1 MCNCLHMMMAHLHP
15 CYLIYMWLLQNFAEG
30 SSFCHS
36 CRYLGSNDMFILI
49 MLEGKHCTYEGASLA
64 RTYNSLGEIDEET
77 TMNLKRVWTTTMF
90 NCLFMAMD
98 SSYIIIDILNNKELK
113 TNRLS
118 PSSIGKW
125 IIIKH

>member
-1 MCNCLHMMMAHLHP
+1 
-15 CYLIYMWLLQNFAEG
+15 
-30 SSFCHS
+30 
-36 CRYLGSNDMFILI
+36 
-49 MLEGKHCTYEGASLA
+49 
-64 RTYNSLGEIDEET
+64 LGEIDEET